1 MRMAEDEGTWEAEM
15 TNEGGEHVYT
25 VGEGRS

>member
-1 MRMAEDEGTWEAEM
+1 MGMAEGEGRWEAEM
-15 TNEGGEHVYT
+15 TNEGGVHVYT